1 MRNIGCIILGV
12 GLLLALSGCFG
23 KASTEEQIYD
33 ILEETVALEK
43 PFVDQQE
50 NIAAAEKREKEIFE
64 EISSLPSDQ
73 MDEIQALAEEAFEA
87 IEKREGYIQAEKE
100 SMDASKKEFEKIPS
114 LVEEIEDDTAK
125 QEAQA
130 VVEAMNLRYE
140 EFDVLHTTYK
150 ETLAMEKE
158 LYSLLEAEDTEM
170 SVVTDQLID
179 LNEHYEQVIESNK
192 TFNEYTAQYNEQK
205 QAFYKAT
212 ELNITFEEN

>member
-1 MRNIGCIILGV
+1 MRKMGFMIVGA

-23 KASTEEQIYD
+23 KASIEEQIYD
-33 ILEETVALEK
+33 VLEETVTLEK

-50 NIAAAEKREKEIFE
+50 DIAVAEKREKEIFE
-64 EISSLPSDQ
+64 EISSLSSDQ
-73 MDEIQALAEEAFEA
+73 MDEIQALAEDAFEA
-87 IEKREGYIQAEKE
+87 IEKREGYIQTEKE

-114 LVEEIEDDTAK
+114 LVEDIEDDSVK
-125 QEAQA
+125 EEAQG
-130 VVEAMNLRYE
+130 VVEAMNHRYE
-140 EFDVLHTTYK
+140 EFDVLHTSYK

-158 LYSLLEAEDTEM
+158 LYSLLKDEETEM
-170 SVVTDQLID
+170 SVVTDHLID
-179 LNEHYEQVIESNK
+179 LNEHYEQVIEANK